1 MRPPSAVSPIV
12 EVFVNVCCL
21 VKSSIINVVKCLF
34 CENPSTGLAEIWP
47 QFFPRKGR
55 FLLILVL
62 VRYLVSKKKWKR
74 MKRKKNKAKTYD
86 LSLLRIGGLINNSV
100 PQFSMVT
107 LTFCAYLN
115 CPKYI
120 SCNVCLEQGFNLL
133 SFYFNVMVLVL

>member
-1 MRPPSAVSPIV
+1 
-12 EVFVNVCCL
+12 
-21 VKSSIINVVKCLF
+21 
-34 CENPSTGLAEIWP
+34 
-47 QFFPRKGR
+47 
-55 FLLILVL
+55 
-62 VRYLVSKKKWKR
+62 